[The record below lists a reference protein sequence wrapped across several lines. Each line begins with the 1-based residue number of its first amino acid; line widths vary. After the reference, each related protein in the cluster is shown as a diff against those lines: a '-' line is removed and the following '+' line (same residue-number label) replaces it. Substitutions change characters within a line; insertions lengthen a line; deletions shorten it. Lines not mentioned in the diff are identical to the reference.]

1 MDNPADLQPRAP
13 RPGRPRWLMIA
24 ATVLLLVVAASMYTR
39 YALRRS
45 CEVDAVKEASS
56 ILISQLSMYDRVYQ
70 VAVTASRSVPDHPV
84 NVMKQVM
91 MDTQEVDVPRCMQ
104 TAKSNLVS
112 YMGTVILAF
121 DDYRAGK
128 ADKAVLD
135 LIKQSDIQYTNFR
148 AELRTVNECAP
159 YCTNLK
165 SIWKR
170 NQ

>member
-1 MDNPADLQPRAP
+1 MQKSSRSSWRKGA
-13 RPGRPRWLMIA
+13 
-24 ATVLLLVVAASMYTR
+24 LLLLLLAAAGTYTW
-39 YALRRS
+39 YSVRRS
-45 CEVDAVKEASS
+45 CEVDAVKEAST
-56 ILISQLSMYDRVYQ
+56 ILTSQLSMYDRVYQ

-84 NVMKQVM
+84 NTMKQVM
-91 MDTQEVDVPRCMQ
+91 MDTQEVEVPPCMQ
-104 TAKSNLVS
+104 TAKENLVS

-128 ADKAVLD
+128 ADKVVMD

-170 NQ
+170 NE

>member
-1 MDNPADLQPRAP
+1 MDNDPNLQPAAQRT
-13 RPGRPRWLMIA
+13 GRSRWLMSAVVI
-24 ATVLLLVVAASMYTR
+24 VLLVAAGGMYTR
-39 YALRRS
+39 YSLRRS
-45 CEVDAVKEASS
+45 CEVDAVKEASP
-56 ILISQLSMYDRVYQ
+56 ILTSQLSMYDRVYQ
-70 VAVTASRSVPDHPV
+70 VAVTASRSAPDHPV
-84 NVMKQVM
+84 NTMKQVM

-104 TAKSNLVS
+104 VAKRNLVN

-135 LIKQSDIQYTNFR
+135 LIKQSDVQYAHFR

-159 YCTNLK
+159 YCTNLN

-170 NQ
+170 N